1 MTGTRSARG
10 PDAQFVEGSPSE
22 PTFTSVVVDLLRRGM
37 WVRFRAS
44 GSSMAPAILDGDAI
58 TVEPVEAGRLRR
70 GDVVLA
76 RRGTTVVAHRLIGR
90 RRRPDGGLALL
101 LRGDAAAGDDSPVPA
116 SDLLGRVVET
126 RRGARTIAVSSWRAR
141 IAAGLGRTAHR
152 LRARLG
158 L

>member
-1 MTGTRSARG
+1 MTGSRSARG

-22 PTFTSVVVDLLRRGM
+22 PTFTSVVVDLLRRGVR
-37 WVRFRAS
+37 VRFRAS

-58 TVEPVEAGRLRR
+58 TVEPVAAARLRR
-70 GDVVLA
+70 ADVVLV
-76 RRGTTVVAHRLIGR
+76 RRSGAVVAHRLVGWR
-90 RRRPDGGLALL
+90 RRAGGGLDLL

-141 IAAGLGRTAHR
+141 IAARLGRAAHR
-152 LRARLG
+152 LKARLG
-158 L
+158 P